1 MISTGLESWGP
12 PLRGLSLNWS
22 FPEKIMGSFYML
34 RTMVLD
40 KTCWL
45 RHIMLD
51 TTTGL
56 DPPNIK
62 VRAAQGFEAADFF
75 MAGYWIW
82 NKILQ
87 NLAVIGYGPNNMISA
102 SYDWRLTYI
111 DLEKRDGYFSKLKA
125 QVEIVKQLTGKNQY

>member
-1 MISTGLESWGP
+1 
-12 PLRGLSLNWS
+12 
-22 FPEKIMGSFYML
+22 ML

-62 VRAAQGFEAADFF
+62 ARAAQGFEAADFF
-75 MAGYWIW
+75 MAG
-82 NKILQ
+82 
-87 NLAVIGYGPNNMISA
+87 IGFGIKFYK
-102 SYDWRLTYI
+102 T
-111 DLEKRDGYFSKLKA
+111 
-125 QVEIVKQLTGKNQY
+125 